1 MPTRSTIFSGTVT
14 RMERGNPTKEHMTAL
29 YDLINKLFAGQD
41 VFYSEEELEE
51 IKEKGTT
58 TWV

>member
-1 MPTRSTIFSGTVT
+1 
-14 RMERGNPTKEHMTAL
+14 MERGNPTKEHMTAL

-41 VFYSEEELEE
+41 VFYTDEELKGL
-51 IKEKGTT
+51 KEKGET

>member
-1 MPTRSTIFSGTVT
+1 M
-14 RMERGNPTKEHMTAL
+14 

-51 IKEKGTT
+51 IKEKGATK
-58 TWV
+58 WV

>member
-1 MPTRSTIFSGTVT
+1 
-14 RMERGNPTKEHMTAL
+14 MESGNPTKEHMTAL
-29 YDLINKLFAGQD
+29 YDLINSLFEGKD
-41 VFYSEEELEE
+41 VFYTEEELEE

>member
-1 MPTRSTIFSGTVT
+1 
-14 RMERGNPTKEHMTAL
+14 MTAL

-41 VFYSEEELEE
+41 VFYTEEELEE
-51 IKEKGTT
+51 LKEKGTT

>member
-1 MPTRSTIFSGTVT
+1 
-14 RMERGNPTKEHMTAL
+14 MERGNPTKEHMKAL
-29 YDLINKLFAGQD
+29 YDLINMLFAGQD
-41 VFYSEEELEE
+41 VFYSAEELEE

>member
-1 MPTRSTIFSGTVT
+1 
-14 RMERGNPTKEHMTAL
+14 MERGNPTKEHMTAL
-29 YDLINKLFAGQD
+29 YDLINKLFEGKD

-51 IKEKGTT
+51 IREKGET

>member
-1 MPTRSTIFSGTVT
+1 
-14 RMERGNPTKEHMTAL
+14 MERGNPTKEHMTAL

-41 VFYSEEELEE
+41 VFDSEEELEE

-58 TWV
+58 KWV